1 MAVCAKKRTPL
12 GRGTPTSPPQS
23 DHSLTSSGG
32 GQPSVL
38 GVEMTTTR
46 PSGNSWLYQAKNN
59 TATDQTITAYALCL
73 VQ

>member
-1 MAVCAKKRTPL
+1 
-12 GRGTPTSPPQS
+12 
-23 DHSLTSSGG
+23 
-32 GQPSVL
+32 VL